1 MVIQWWICS
10 CFIHQIVGTIVSY
23 KLNLYSWSC
32 LEKISLS
39 SFTSRGSMENKD
51 VYTTN
56 SCDSLLVL
64 LITTLLIST
73 STQVDTMG
81 VCTTSNSNQ
90 MENALS
96 MDVWGKNV
104 KEQLCFQQVGIIQ
117 LKVFSWIFG
126 ATMKHLETQ
135 QFKDLTFSFRSGVEL
150 TSWLIWF
157 RYTSKILGIPSCL
170 GSLKS
175 SEILATPIS
184 GNPLPIPESLEVW
197 E

>member
-1 MVIQWWICS
+1 
-10 CFIHQIVGTIVSY
+10 
-23 KLNLYSWSC
+23 
-32 LEKISLS
+32 
-39 SFTSRGSMENKD
+39 MENKD

-104 KEQLCFQQVGIIQ
+104 K
-117 LKVFSWIFG
+117 
-126 ATMKHLETQ
+126 
-135 QFKDLTFSFRSGVEL
+135 DR
-150 TSWLIWF
+150 
-157 RYTSKILGIPSCL
+157 
-170 GSLKS
+170 KS
-175 SEILATPIS
+175 
-184 GNPLPIPESLEVW
+184 VV
-197 E
+197 